1 MMGMTIIE
9 ITTAFKGVLEGVKL
23 LVDMRKDAGK
33 ADAVVALRQDIL
45 DLQSA
50 CIDQC
55 ARIEA
60 ECNARIAA
68 EQKLMQLMDCRE
80 RLSHYAPVNIL
91 PSLLAYAPKAA
102 FKDAEPLQLLCAGC
116 REKSQ
121 IGVLQEVG
129 NGHLCAGRGLDV
141 RVKCSVCGETFLVQ
155 RNVWL
160 PKVAYVG

>member
-1 MMGMTIIE
+1 MSIIE
-9 ITTAFKGVLEGVKL
+9 LTAAFKGVMEGVKL
-23 LVDMRKDAGK
+23 LADLRKDGGK
-33 ADAVVALRQDIL
+33 ADAVMELRQNIL
-45 DLQSA
+45 NLQSA
-50 CIDQC
+50 CMEQC

-68 EQKLMQLMDCRE
+68 EQKLAELMDCRE
-80 RLSHYAPVNIL
+80 RLSRYAPVNVL
-91 PSLLAYAPKAA
+91 PTLLAYAPK
-102 FKDAEPLQLLCAGC
+102 KDFEAVEPLQLLCAGC

-141 RVKCSVCGETFLVQ
+141 RVKCSVCGETFTVQ

-160 PKVAYVG
+160 PKVAYV